1 MLELLPSELINSICD
16 HLDIPSIVDLSS
28 TSKEIRS
35 KIDIQ
40 RLQQK
45 LIKVS
50 LYSFV
55 VKIPML
61 SENSLDEE
69 GYQTLSIKGMEPAL
83 KTGFIKIFNRKPTIH
98 DIITLKCSKILTNI
112 PEIIVRKNGVTI
124 VCSEKPD
131 TIRRTLWRFYYY
143 IRDKLLRREKYSY
156 LSDVF
161 SREFPKKIKI
171 TSVEDLAC
179 RLFKVLLCFECNCAC
194 NPNHPMQSKHPIQTK
209 NFLNFTRK
217 SPEYIKE
224 KTFFSR
230 NFCGQNTDEIRKKK

>member
-1 MLELLPSELINSICD
+1 MLKLLPAELINSICN

-55 VKIPML
+55 VKIPIL
-61 SENSLDEE
+61 SETSLDEE
-69 GYQTLSIKGMEPAL
+69 GYQTLSIRGMEPAL
-83 KTGFIKIFNRKPTIH
+83 KTGFIKIFNRKPTIR

-112 PEIIVRKNGVTI
+112 PEIIVRKNDVTI
-124 VCSEKPD
+124 VYSEHLVV
-131 TIRRTLWRFYYY
+131 IRRTLWRFYYY
-143 IRDKLLRREKYSY
+143 IRDKLLSRTKYSY

-161 SREFPKKIKI
+161 SKEFPKRRKI
-171 TSVEDLAC
+171 TSLEDLAC
-179 RLFKVLLCFECNCAC
+179 RLFKVLLCLECNRA
-194 NPNHPMQSKHPIQTK
+194 
-209 NFLNFTRK
+209 LNMHNRA
-217 SPEYIKE
+217 
-224 KTFFSR
+224 
-230 NFCGQNTDEIRKKK
+230 